1 MSFNTQNQVKKNIL
15 VLTKGNRGDSLQ
27 IDIPCV
33 TDLFTIKAITI
44 KKSNE
49 GSFEAPRQTRLSNLA
64 NTIKPMLLQEEAMP
78 ILIVTC
84 YVQDFS
90 NVCWFWQRRT

>member
-1 MSFNTQNQVKKNIL
+1 MSFNAQNQVKKNIL

-44 KKSNE
+44 KKVMR
-49 GSFEAPRQTRLSNLA
+49 AVLKHPDRHVCQTLP
-64 NTIKPMLLQEEAMP
+64 KQ
-78 ILIVTC
+78 
-84 YVQDFS
+84 
-90 NVCWFWQRRT
+90 